1 MSFMIRRTASAIAV
15 AVMAS
20 GCAIGPDYVA
30 PDVPMPGAFAGK
42 DRVGATQE
50 SVVDKWWGNFKDN
63 ELDSLIVEGVRS
75 NNDLQGALAR
85 VNQSRAIQQ
94 RSFLD
99 LFPTVTSE
107 GTYNRTRFPTSTFAG
122 GALGAGQS
130 HITNEYYSAGFD
142 AVWELD
148 IYGRV
153 RRGYEAADAQ
163 TAASV
168 ATLHDAL
175 RMLIGEIARTY
186 FELRGN
192 QAQILVARE
201 NARTQEQVVT
211 VAEALFKGGQTTE
224 FDVVRAKSQLANTQA
239 AIPQLEAGVKAAMFR
254 LAVLTGRQPAELVPQ
269 LEGAKPLPTYNGP
282 VTIGSPGDLLKRR
295 PDIRAAEND
304 LHAATANI
312 GVAQGELFPKVT
324 FVGSISVQAPT
335 FKSLS
340 SGDADAYGLAPGI
353 SWPAFNIGRTLAAVD
368 QAQAVTKEALHRY
381 EQTVLLALEDTENA
395 LAQFG
400 ASRERRDLLRQSVEN
415 SAKAVEISRV
425 QYENGLVDLLPVLDA
440 QRSLLASQLQLT
452 ESETNL
458 ATSLVAVFKALGG
471 GWDEAV
477 VQVVA
482 DNEL

>member
-1 MSFMIRRTASAIAV
+1 
-15 AVMAS
+15 
-20 GCAIGPDYVA
+20 
-30 PDVPMPGAFAGK
+30 MPQAFAGK
-42 DRVGATQE
+42 EGVGATQE
-50 SVVDKWWGNFKDN
+50 PAVDRWWSNFKDT
-63 ELDSLIVEGVRS
+63 ELDSLILEGVRL

-85 VNQSRAIQQ
+85 VNQSRAIQR
-94 RSFLD
+94 RSLLD

-122 GALGAGQS
+122 GALGASRS

-168 ATLHDAL
+168 ATLQDAL
-175 RMLIGEIARTY
+175 RIVIGEIARTY

-192 QAQILVARE
+192 QAQIVVAQE
-201 NARTQEQVVT
+201 NARTQEQVVA

-239 AIPQLEAGVKAAMFR
+239 TIPQLEAGVKAAMFR
-254 LAVLTGRQPAELVPQ
+254 LAVLTGRQPADIVPQ
-269 LEGAKPLPTYNGP
+269 LQGAKPLPVYEGP
-282 VTIGSPGDLLKRR
+282 VTIGNPADLLKRR
-295 PDIRAAEND
+295 PDIRAVENE

-335 FKSLS
+335 VKDLS
-340 SGDADAYGLAPGI
+340 SGDADAYGLSPGI
-353 SWPAFNIGRTLAAVD
+353 SWPAFNIGRTLATID
-368 QAQAVTKEALHRY
+368 QAEAVTEEALNRY
-381 EQTVLLALEDTENA
+381 EQTVLLALEDTESA

-400 ASRERRDLLRQSVEN
+400 ASRQRRDLLRQSVEN

-440 QRSLLASQLQLT
+440 QRALLASQLQLT
-452 ESETNL
+452 ESETTL

-471 GWDEAV
+471 GWDDAV
-477 VQVVA
+477 VQIGP
-482 DNEL
+482 DKEP